1 MWRRLG
7 VTAAFAV
14 PAVAFRLTGTELPPG
29 ITVLVYGAGVVASA
43 VLLSWAAE
51 AAQVDISG
59 SLAIAILALIAVLP
73 EYAVDLYF
81 AYTAGSDPAY
91 TQYAAANMTGSNR
104 LLIGIGW
111 PLVAFVGFWAMR
123 RARRR
128 GGETGEAGEDRA
140 RMPETTAGARSADGA
155 EQPTARPASA
165 VGADMLDTTAGARS
179 ADGAEQPTAR
189 RATTAGVGSPTAG
202 SASTAGFGLRVLGLR
217 VFGRH
222 REPVIVLPPRNRVEL
237 AFLAIASAYAFLIP
251 LTRSIAWY
259 DAVVLLALF
268 GAYLWRVTRE
278 AHEEPELIGV
288 AADIARL
295 PRRPRRALVTGLFV
309 AAAAIVVM
317 AAEPFANGLIQTG
330 ETLGIDKFLLVQWLA
345 PLSSEAPELI
355 VATIF
360 AWRLHAAQGL
370 GMLLS
375 AKVNQWTLLVGSLW
389 IAYSLGGG
397 GGAPL
402 PLDERQTEEFLLTS
416 AQALLAFAVLADL
429 RFGLREA
436 AAIFVLFVLQFP
448 FPTTDVRLVFS
459 AIYIVVAIAL
469 LVRRRGSLPPIFASL
484 WRWERTTETDE
495 APV

>member
-7 VTAAFAV
+7 VTASVAV
-14 PAVAFRLTGTELPPG
+14 PAILIRLTGTVLSPEL
-29 ITVLVYGAGVVASA
+29 TVLVFGAGVVASA

-81 AYTAGSDPAY
+81 SYTAGGDPTY
-91 TQYAAANMTGSNR
+91 TQFAAANMTGSNR

-123 RARRR
+123 RARSR
-128 GGETGEAGEDRA
+128 GERTGD
-140 RMPETTAGARSADGA
+140 DV
-155 EQPTARPASA
+155 PATSRTERQA
-165 VGADMLDTTAGARS
+165 
-179 ADGAEQPTAR
+179 
-189 RATTAGVGSPTAG
+189 
-202 SASTAGFGLRVLGLR
+202 
-217 VFGRH
+217 
-222 REPVIVLPPRNRVEL
+222 IVLPARNRVEL

-278 AHEEPELIGV
+278 GRGEPELIGV
-288 AADIARL
+288 AADIALLPQRKRRL
-295 PRRPRRALVTGLFV
+295 LVTGLFLL
-309 AAAAIVVM
+309 AAGIVVM
-317 AAEPFANGLIQTG
+317 AAKPFADGLVQTG
-330 ETLGIDKFLLVQWLA
+330 ETLGIDQFLLVQWLA

-360 AWRLHAAQGL
+360 AWRLHAAEGL

-389 IAYSLGGG
+389 VAYTLGGG

-402 PLDERQTEEFLLTS
+402 PLDDRQTEEFLLTS

-429 RFGLREA
+429 RFGLWEA
-436 AAIFVLFVLQFP
+436 AAIFGLFVLQFP
-448 FPTTDVRLVFS
+448 FPSTEVRLVFS
-459 AIYIVVAIAL
+459 AVYIVVALAL
-469 LVRRRGSLPPIFASL
+469 LVRKRRYLPGILASIG
-484 WRWERTTETDE
+484 RWEQSSEPAAGAAVVVAAHD
-495 APV
+495 

>member
-1 MWRRLG
+1 MWRRLSL
-7 VTAAFAV
+7 TASFAL
-14 PAVAFRLTGTELPPG
+14 PAIVLRMTGIEPSPAL
-29 ITVLVYGAGVVASA
+29 TVLVFGAGVVAAA

-81 AYTAGSDPAY
+81 SFTAGGDSTY
-91 TQYAAANMTGSNR
+91 TQFAAANMTGSNR

-123 RARRR
+123 RRRR
-128 GGETGEAGEDRA
+128 GGDERGEAR
-140 RMPETTAGARSADGA
+140 TAPHR
-155 EQPTARPASA
+155 QPA
-165 VGADMLDTTAGARS
+165 V
-179 ADGAEQPTAR
+179 
-189 RATTAGVGSPTAG
+189 
-202 SASTAGFGLRVLGLR
+202 
-217 VFGRH
+217 
-222 REPVIVLPPRNRVEL
+222 ILPMRNRVEL
-237 AFLAIASAYAFLIP
+237 AFLALASAYAFLIP

-278 AHEEPELIGV
+278 GRGEPELIGV

-295 PRRPRRALVTGLFV
+295 PRRQRRGLVSGLFL

-317 AAEPFANGLIQTG
+317 AAEPFADGLVATG
-330 ETLGIDKFLLVQWLA
+330 ATLGIDQFLLVQWLA

-360 AWRLHAAQGL
+360 AWRLHADQGL

-389 IAYSLGGG
+389 VAYSLGGG
-397 GGAPL
+397 GGTPL
-402 PLDERQTEEFLLTS
+402 PLDDRQTEEFLLTS
-416 AQALLAFAVLADL
+416 AQALLAFAVLADR
-429 RFGLREA
+429 RFGLWEA
-436 AAIFVLFVLQFP
+436 AAIFGLFAIQFP

-459 AIYIVVAIAL
+459 AAYIIVALAL
-469 LVRRRGSLPPIFASL
+469 LAHRRAYLPGIVASL
-484 WRWERTTETDE
+484 GRWDRPARE
-495 APV
+495 ASAGKALAGDD

>member
-7 VTAAFAV
+7 VTASVAV
-14 PAVAFRLTGTELPPG
+14 PAILIRLTGTVLSPEL
-29 ITVLVYGAGVVASA
+29 TVLVFGAGVVASA

-81 AYTAGSDPAY
+81 SYTGGGDPTY

-111 PLVAFVGFWAMR
+111 PLVAFVAFWAMR
-123 RARRR
+123 RRR
-128 GGETGEAGEDRA
+128 GDGVI
-140 RMPETTAGARSADGA
+140 GAIGA
-155 EQPTARPASA
+155 ASA
-165 VGADMLDTTAGARS
+165 
-179 ADGAEQPTAR
+179 
-189 RATTAGVGSPTAG
+189 SPQTKAP
-202 SASTAGFGLRVLGLR
+202 
-217 VFGRH
+217 H
-222 REPVIVLPPRNRVEL
+222 REPAVVLPTHNRVEL
-237 AFLAIASAYAFLIP
+237 AFLAIASAYAFVIP
-251 LTRSIAWY
+251 FTRSIAWY

-278 AHEEPELIGV
+278 GRGEPELIGV
-288 AADIARL
+288 AADIALL
-295 PRRPRRALVTGLFV
+295 PRRPRRVLVTGLFL

-317 AAEPFANGLIQTG
+317 AAKPFADGLVATG
-330 ETLGIDKFLLVQWLA
+330 EALRIDQFLLVQWLA

-360 AWRLHAAQGL
+360 AWRLHAADGL

-389 IAYSLGGG
+389 VAYSLGGG

-402 PLDERQTEEFLLTS
+402 PLDDRQTEEFLLTS
-416 AQALLAFAVLADL
+416 AQALLAFAVLADR
-429 RFGLREA
+429 RFGLWEA
-436 AAIFVLFVLQFP
+436 AAIFGLFIVQFP

-459 AIYIVVAIAL
+459 AVYIVVALGL
-469 LVRRRGSLPPIFASL
+469 LVHRRRYLPGIIASIG
-484 WRWERTTETDE
+484 RWERPAD
-495 APV
+495 ADPVPGAVVDP

>member
-1 MWRRLG
+1 M
-7 VTAAFAV
+7 
-14 PAVAFRLTGTELPPG
+14 
-29 ITVLVYGAGVVASA
+29 LVYGAGVVASA

-81 AYTAGSDPAY
+81 SFTAGSDPAY
-91 TQYAAANMTGSNR
+91 TQFAAANMTGSNR

-128 GGETGEAGEDRA
+128 GVAERGAGDRGVES
-140 RMPETTAGARSADGA
+140 R
-155 EQPTARPASA
+155 
-165 VGADMLDTTAGARS
+165 
-179 ADGAEQPTAR
+179 R
-189 RATTAGVGSPTAG
+189 RAPAPADRRL
-202 SASTAGFGLRVLGLR
+202 A
-217 VFGRH
+217 
-222 REPVIVLPPRNRVEL
+222 IVLPPRNRVEL
-237 AFLAIASAYAFLIP
+237 AFLAVASAYAFLIP

-278 AHEEPELIGV
+278 GRGEPELIGV

-295 PRRPRRALVTGLFV
+295 PRRQRRALVTGLFV

-317 AAEPFANGLIQTG
+317 AAKPFADGLVATG
-330 ETLGIDKFLLVQWLA
+330 ETLGIDQFLLVQWLA

-360 AWRLHAAQGL
+360 AWRLHAADGL

-389 IAYSLGGG
+389 VAYTLGGG

-402 PLDERQTEEFLLTS
+402 PLDDRQTEEFLLTS

-429 RFGLREA
+429 RFGLWEA
-436 AAIFVLFVLQFP
+436 AAIFGLFVLQFP

-459 AIYIVVAIAL
+459 AVYIVVAIVL
-469 LVRRRGSLPPIFASL
+469 LVRKRSYLPGIFASI
-484 WRWERTTETDE
+484 WRWERPSEPAVGAVEVVAVDD
-495 APV
+495 